1 MSSRD
6 SRTPDPAPAG
16 AADAPY
22 DAPGDRL
29 RASASALARDIRA
42 GRLDPVELVEASL
55 ARIDELDPAVH
66 AICTIAGDARAQ
78 AERVRAALGR
88 GEPVGVL
95 AGLPV
100 GIKDITPTAG
110 LRTTYG
116 CRLFADHNK
125 EQLFLAC
132 MRPAADALVVERL
145 RAAGAVILAKTNTPE
160 MAMGAVTN
168 NALFGPTRNPW
179 DLTRT
184 PGGSTGGG
192 AAALAC
198 GMIAL
203 AQGTDLGGSLRVPA
217 AFCGMVGLRP
227 SPGLVPIGPGPHLW
241 DELQV
246 TGPMGRTV
254 ADVALMLQALAGPS
268 PREPMSRQAAGRDFV
283 AAAGQPLRP
292 GLRVGFCADV
302 TGRGMEP
309 ELVALARQAAARLGE
324 HGAVVEELDLDL
336 SAGHEVFVTLRG
348 LWVLAHFGH
357 LIDRI
362 DQLGENLAS
371 NLRLGLALSPM
382 AIAMAMQERSRLF
395 EAARAAFERVD
406 VLVTPTVAVPPFRV
420 DDGPPREIHGHPM
433 VTYIDWIAPTYLLSL
448 SSLPVLAVPC
458 GLDARGLP
466 AGVQIVGPVDGEE
479 RILGVGAALE
489 SSVQLGLPALERVRD
504 AARA

>member
-1 MSSRD
+1 MHS
-6 SRTPDPAPAG
+6 PDPSPATNG
-16 AADAPY
+16 AAE
-22 DAPGDRL
+22 APGDLL
-29 RASASALARDIRA
+29 RTSASALARDIRA
-42 GRLDPVELVEASL
+42 GKLDPVALVEASL
-55 ARIDELDPAVH
+55 ARIAELDPAVR
-66 AICTIAGDARAQ
+66 AICTVAADARAQ

-116 CRLFADHNK
+116 CRLFADHV
-125 EQLFLAC
+125 
-132 MRPAADALVVERL
+132 PAADARVVERL

-179 DLTRT
+179 DLTCT

-217 AFCGMVGLRP
+217 AYCGMVGLRP
-227 SPGLVPIGPGPHLW
+227 SPGLVPIGPAPHLW

-268 PREPMSRQAAGRDFV
+268 PREPMSRQAAGRNFV
-283 AAAGQPLRP
+283 AAAGQPVRP

-309 ELVALARQAAARLGE
+309 ELCTLARQAAARLAE
-324 HGAVVEELDLDL
+324 HGAVVEETELDL

-357 LIDRI
+357 LVDRI
-362 DQLGENLAS
+362 DQLGENLAN
-371 NLRLGLALSPM
+371 NLRLGMALSPV
-382 AIAMAMQERSRLF
+382 AIGRAMQERSRLF
-395 EAARAAFERVD
+395 EKVHAMFERCD
-406 VLVTPTVAVPPFRV
+406 VLITPTVAVPPFRI

-458 GLDARGLP
+458 GRDARGLP

-479 RILGVGAALE
+479 RILAVGAALE
-489 SSVQLGLPALERVRD
+489 ASIRLGLPGLESVRD
-504 AARA
+504 AARAAASA

>member
-1 MSSRD
+1 MPGPDPSS
-6 SRTPDPAPAG
+6 PVPAPASAPG
-16 AADAPY
+16 APDDAP
-22 DAPGDRL
+22 DAHQGDRL

-55 ARIDELDPAVH
+55 ARIDELDPAVR
-66 AICTIAGDARAQ
+66 AICTIASDARAQ

-116 CRLFADHNK
+116 CRLFADHV
-125 EQLFLAC
+125 
-132 MRPAADALVVERL
+132 PAVDALVVERL
-145 RAAGAVILAKTNTPE
+145 RAAGAIILAKTNTPE

-227 SPGLVPIGPGPHLW
+227 SPGLVPIGPVPHLW

-268 PREPMSRQAAGRDFV
+268 PREPMSRQAGGRDFV

-362 DQLGENLAS
+362 DQLGENLAN

-395 EAARAAFERVD
+395 ETVRAAFERVD
-406 VLVTPTVAVPPFRV
+406 VLVTPTVAVPPFRI

-458 GLDARGLP
+458 GRDARGLP

-489 SSVQLGLPALERVRD
+489 SSVQLGLPALESVRD